1 MFQRGSRWVR
11 IGGTF
16 LLPVAILLVT
26 AGIAPGALTF
36 RFPRAYESPS
46 KSFALQNCAQAHAVS
61 PHWSARTGA
70 GYERVAAATKTC
82 PTHFGGGNGSS
93 DASASEGLSVYVPVN
108 LKATDHG
115 VNVSWTVP
123 LDAWESAD
131 LANFTAFCGGNTGF
145 PAGSNCSAICPL
157 TSSVNDYNFGYTWL
171 NETVETNY
179 CIVSALLVVAVDLIL
194 VDTTSGASY
203 VDPSNGG
210 IGPSYY
216 LQDSAQIDTVAWTEN
231 YSNAP
236 YWGQNSSGFS
246 ASNGYS
252 LGPWTH
258 NGTSTVSASIPG
270 NFSSGDRYLLTSE
283 FFAYVA
289 CGIGG
294 YGPAGGSSH
303 AFVQLGNASQPLQL
317 APLTIW

>member
-16 LLPVAILLVT
+16 LVLVAALLVT
-26 AGIAPGALTF
+26 AGITPGAPAF
-36 RFPRAYESPS
+36 RFPGAYESPS
-46 KSFALQNCAQAHAVS
+46 KSFVLQNCAQARTVL
-61 PHWSARTGA
+61 PHWAARTGA
-70 GYERVAAATKTC
+70 GYERVAASTKTC
-82 PTHFGGGNGSS
+82 PTHLGGGNVSS
-93 DASASEGLSVYVPVN
+93 DAVASESLSVYVPVDLN
-108 LKATDHG
+108 STDHG
-115 VNVSWTVP
+115 VHVSWTVP
-123 LDAWESAD
+123 LHAWQSAD

-145 PAGSNCSAICPL
+145 PGGSNCSAICPL
-157 TSSVNDYNFGYTWL
+157 TSSVNDSNYGYTWL
-171 NETVETNY
+171 NETSESNY
-179 CIVSALLVVAVDLIL
+179 CMVSALLVVAVDLIL
-194 VDTTSGASY
+194 VDTTSGVSY

-210 IGPSYY
+210 IGLSYY
-216 LQDSAQIDTVAWTEN
+216 LQDSAQIDTIAWTAN
-231 YSNAP
+231 YSNAS

-246 ASNGYS
+246 ANNGYS

-258 NGTSTVSASIPG
+258 NGTYTVSASIPG

-283 FFAYVA
+283 FFAYVT

-294 YGPAGGSSH
+294 YGPAGGSSK